1 MKRYRVISMDFDSRA
16 ASLAMEIRDDWEE
29 RVKEQHRANQENIK
43 RGLLYEYGSTAADV
57 KLQNFIDLGS
67 KPMSILAFHNR
78 FLEQTRRAFV
88 VGSYYP
94 ALTAACSLGERI
106 LNHLIRILREDFK
119 STPEYKEVYRK
130 DSFDDWDEAID
141 TLESWRVLLPEVI
154 QTYRELKTIRHRS
167 IHFNPDVDT
176 DDRTLALGAIGKLT
190 TIISRQFGS
199 FGNQPWFIPGIRG
212 ASYIKKEAEEWPF
225 VKRVYIPNSHLVG
238 PLHKLGPV
246 NGRIDLVH
254 VYDDN
259 DYEEREISDDEFRS
273 LLLNK

>member
-1 MKRYRVISMDFDSRA
+1 MDFDSRA
-16 ASLAMEIRDDWEE
+16 ALLAREISDDWEQQ
-29 RVKEQHRANQENIK
+29 VKEQHRVSIERIK
-43 RGLLYEYGSTAADV
+43 KGLLYEYGSAAADIKV
-57 KLQNFIDLGS
+57 KNFIDLGS
-67 KPMSILAFHNR
+67 KPLSILAFHNR
-78 FLEQTRRAFV
+78 FLEQIRRAFV

-94 ALTAACSLGERI
+94 ALTAACALGERI

-119 STPEYKEVYRK
+119 STPEYKRVRRK
-130 DSFDDWDEAID
+130 DSFDDWDKAISV
-141 TLESWRVLLPEVI
+141 LESWGVLLPEVT
-154 QTYRELKTIRHRS
+154 QTYRELRTLRHRS
-167 IHFNPDVDT
+167 IHFDPAVDT
-176 DDRTLALGAIGKLT
+176 DDRSLALKAIRKLS
-190 TIISRQFGS
+190 TIIGRQFGS

-259 DYEEREISDDEFRS
+259 DYEDREISDDEFRS
-273 LLLNK
+273 LLPK

>member
-1 MKRYRVISMDFDSRA
+1 MKRYRVLSMDFDSRA
-16 ASLAMEIRDDWEE
+16 ALLTMEIRDDWEE
-29 RVKEQHRANQENIK
+29 QVKQQHRVNIERTK
-43 RGLLYEYGSTAADV
+43 KGILYEYGSAAADT
-57 KLQNFIDLGS
+57 KLRNFIDLGS
-67 KPMSILAFHNR
+67 KPLSILAFHNR
-78 FLEQTRRAFV
+78 FLDQIRRAFV

-106 LNHLIRILREDFK
+106 LNHLIRILRKDFQ

-130 DSFDDWDEAID
+130 DSFDDWDKAIGV
-141 TLESWRVLLPEVI
+141 LESWGVLLPEVA
-154 QTYRELKTIRHRS
+154 QTYRELKTVRHRS
-167 IHFNPDVDT
+167 IHFDPAVDT
-176 DDRTLALGAIGKLT
+176 DDRSLALEAIHKLG
-190 TIISRQFGS
+190 TIIDRQFGS

-259 DYEEREISDDEFRS
+259 DYEDREISDDEFRS
-273 LLLNK
+273 LLPK